1 MNNKQTALF
10 GIDDR
15 PQPKYKVGQMVR
27 VSSWGQYD
35 FAYIKSVKWWNLFDT
50 YKYELTAFH
59 GGDYHEKKEYDIRP
73 IGSFDLK
80 YDEEKAYTINPP
92 ECEVGDKIFA
102 KKVNRTYTVRDIN
115 LYGVD
120 HKYKY
125 NKRGLRVVS
134 KSTASYIYRLEETD
148 SPVWSG
154 EFKVL
159 PKESPDSDKSKRIRI
174 AEAEAEAAL
183 ALLELVKI
191 GNEPKRGDVYTLPK
205 KFEKPDAWL
214 SASDKDRYD
223 FYSVADVVSNG
234 NIIVID
240 EQTYKSEWYSADEF
254 KRAGFKFHHH
264 QPDYG
269 KVGGISG
276 IERKNV
282 EIHRRSKHGQMGEID
297 NFEER
302 HALYLKLLND
312 SNYYDVMF
320 KPENGGLKAVHY
332 GHNFDKEKG
341 HYEKEVMRYAYQN
354 GYCVIL
360 ENEQGKNIG
369 ENYTEG
375 LWNEDVFELATC
387 ENANSNNNN
396 IVNGLKHCASKDDTK
411 TAILYFYKGVFIE
424 ADVDRAIRRYNGL
437 KNTLTY
443 YKAFTAIYI
452 VDKWGNIYKM
462 R

>member
-10 GIDDR
+10 GIADR
-15 PQPKYKVGQMVR
+15 P
-27 VSSWGQYD
+27 YD
-35 FAYIKSVKWWNLFDT
+35 RT
-50 YKYELTAFH
+50 
-59 GGDYHEKKEYDIRP
+59 
-73 IGSFDLK
+73 
-80 YDEEKAYTINPP
+80 
-92 ECEVGDKIFA
+92 ECEQVLNFICNDCFGASAPRI
-102 KKVNRTYTVRDIN
+102 
-115 LYGVD
+115 
-120 HKYKY
+120 
-125 NKRGLRVVS
+125 
-134 KSTASYIYRLEETD
+134 TAGTNGILIPIRLEERLNQYLWKKNILNSFMCLHKKGIGLEYSIKNSAD
-148 SPVWSG
+148 ILEYV
-154 EFKVL
+154 
-159 PKESPDSDKSKRIRI
+159 KEQIGYVSSADEDKARRIRI

-282 EIHRRSKHGQMGEID
+282 EIHRRSKHGQMGEIE

-320 KPENGGLKAVHY
+320 NPENGGLKAVHY

-375 LWNEDVFELATC
+375 FWNEDVFELATC

>member
-10 GIDDR
+10 GIADR
-15 PQPKYKVGQMVR
+15 P
-27 VSSWGQYD
+27 YD
-35 FAYIKSVKWWNLFDT
+35 RT
-50 YKYELTAFH
+50 
-59 GGDYHEKKEYDIRP
+59 
-73 IGSFDLK
+73 
-80 YDEEKAYTINPP
+80 
-92 ECEVGDKIFA
+92 ECEQVLNFICNDCFGASAPRI
-102 KKVNRTYTVRDIN
+102 
-115 LYGVD
+115 
-120 HKYKY
+120 
-125 NKRGLRVVS
+125 
-134 KSTASYIYRLEETD
+134 TAGTNGILIPIRLEERLNQYLWKKNILNSFMCLHKKGIGLEYSIKNSAD
-148 SPVWSG
+148 ILEYV
-154 EFKVL
+154 
-159 PKESPDSDKSKRIRI
+159 KEQIGYVSSADEDKARRIRI

-320 KPENGGLKAVHY
+320 NPENGGLKAVHY

-375 LWNEDVFELATC
+375 FWNEDVFELATC